1 VCIGGI
7 EMERKRRFQTRQQYA
22 EQQSKQTKFQKA
34 DKRLNYL
41 IAIVAVLIVAT
52 LIFIITQEPEP
63 ENKAEQDSPAEVA
76 TDVPE
81 DDAGQETE
89 DNETETNVPE
99 EVEEEDT
106 VTDETE
112 TEQPTSES
120 GDTVSPS
127 DDPSVKEVITN
138 PNWPAYP
145 TAQTGEHVSTYEKGH
160 IDYEEKLKAI
170 FSVLD
175 LQQENSIVLRVNNNG
190 STESAI
196 AVVTSMDKEQK
207 YRVSIEWVDNEGWK
221 PVQVEVLTTLEGSQ

>member
-1 VCIGGI
+1 
-7 EMERKRRFQTRQQYA
+7 MDRKRRFQTRQQYA
-22 EQQSKQTKFQKA
+22 EQKTKQTKFQKA

-63 ENKAEQDSPAEVA
+63 KNEAVEEDSAEEVA
-76 TDVPE
+76 TDVQDE
-81 DDAGQETE
+81 DNGQESE
-89 DNETETNVPE
+89 ENETETNVPE

-106 VTDETE
+106 ASDES
-112 TEQPTSES
+112 EQPTSES
-120 GDTVSPS
+120 GEIVSPS

-145 TAQTGEHVSTYEKGH
+145 TAQTGNHVSTYEKGH

-170 FSVLD
+170 FSVID

-190 STESAI
+190 SAESAI

-221 PVQVEVLTTLEGSQ
+221 PVQVEVLSTLEGSR

>member
-1 VCIGGI
+1 
-7 EMERKRRFQTRQQYA
+7 MERKRRFQTRQQYA
-22 EQQSKQTKFQKA
+22 EQKSKKTKFQKA

-41 IAIVAVLIVAT
+41 IAVVAVLIVAT
-52 LIFIITQEPEP
+52 LIFIITQEPSPKNE
-63 ENKAEQDSPAEVA
+63 AEQQDSPAEVA

-99 EVEEEDT
+99 EVEEEDNT
-106 VTDETE
+106 SDE
-112 TEQPTSES
+112 TEQPNSES
-120 GDTVSPS
+120 GNMVSPS
-127 DDPSVKEVITN
+127 DDPAVKEVIKN
-138 PNWPAYP
+138 PNWPTYP

-170 FSVLD
+170 FSVID

-190 STESAI
+190 SAENAI

-221 PVQVEVLTTLEGSQ
+221 PVQVEVLSTLEGSQ

>member
-1 VCIGGI
+1 
-7 EMERKRRFQTRQQYA
+7 MERKRRFQTRQQYA
-22 EQQSKQTKFQKA
+22 EQKSKQTKFQKA

-52 LIFIITQEPEP
+52 LIFIITQEPDP
-63 ENKAEQDSPAEVA
+63 KNKAEQDSPAEVA

-81 DDAGQETE
+81 DEAGQETE
-89 DNETETNVPE
+89 DNESETNVPE
-99 EVEEEDT
+99 EVEEEDNAT
-106 VTDETE
+106 NE
-112 TEQPTSES
+112 TEQPTAES
-120 GDTVSPS
+120 GDMVSPS

-138 PNWPAYP
+138 SNWPAYP
-145 TAQTGEHVSTYEKGH
+145 TAQTGEHVSTYENGH

-170 FSVLD
+170 FSVID

-190 STESAI
+190 SAENAI

-221 PVQVEVLTTLEGSQ
+221 PVQVEVLSTLEGSQ

>member
-1 VCIGGI
+1 
-7 EMERKRRFQTRQQYA
+7 MERKRRFQTRQQYA
-22 EQQSKQTKFQKA
+22 EQKTKQTKFQKA

-52 LIFIITQEPEP
+52 LIIIIKQEPDAKNE
-63 ENKAEQDSPAEVA
+63 AEQQDSAAEVT
-76 TDVPE
+76 TDAPE
-81 DDAGQETE
+81 EDAGQETE

-99 EVEEEDT
+99 ETEEEHI
-106 VTDETE
+106 TDESE
-112 TEQPTSES
+112 DEQPASES
-120 GDTVSPS
+120 GEMVSPS
-127 DDPSVKEVITN
+127 DDPAVKEVITN

-145 TAQTGEHVSTYEKGH
+145 TAQTGEHVSTYENGH

-170 FSVLD
+170 FSVID

-190 STESAI
+190 SAKNAI

-221 PVQVEVLTTLEGSQ
+221 PVQVEVLSTLEGSQ

>member
-1 VCIGGI
+1 
-7 EMERKRRFQTRQQYA
+7 MERKRRFQTRQQYA
-22 EQQSKQTKFQKA
+22 EQKSKKTKFQKA

-41 IAIVAVLIVAT
+41 IAVVAVLIVAT
-52 LIFIITQEPEP
+52 LIFIITQEPSPKNE
-63 ENKAEQDSPAEVA
+63 AEQQDSPAEVA

-99 EVEEEDT
+99 EAEVEENSSD
-106 VTDETE
+106 E

-120 GDTVSPS
+120 GNMVSPS
-127 DDPSVKEVITN
+127 NDPAVKEVITN

-170 FSVLD
+170 FSVID

-190 STESAI
+190 SAENAI

-221 PVQVEVLTTLEGSQ
+221 PIQVEVLSTLEGSQ

>member
-1 VCIGGI
+1 
-7 EMERKRRFQTRQQYA
+7 MERKRRFQTRQQYA
-22 EQQSKQTKFQKA
+22 EQKSKKTKFQKA

-41 IAIVAVLIVAT
+41 IAVVAVLIVAT
-52 LIFIITQEPEP
+52 LIFIITQEPSPKNE
-63 ENKAEQDSPAEVA
+63 AEQQDSPAEVA

-99 EVEEEDT
+99 EAEEEENSSD
-106 VTDETE
+106 E

-120 GDTVSPS
+120 GNMVSPS
-127 DDPSVKEVITN
+127 NDPAVKEVITN

-170 FSVLD
+170 FSVID

-190 STESAI
+190 SAENAI

-221 PVQVEVLTTLEGSQ
+221 PIQVEVLSTLEGSQ

>member
-1 VCIGGI
+1 
-7 EMERKRRFQTRQQYA
+7 MERKRRFQTRQQYA
-22 EQQSKQTKFQKA
+22 EQKSKKTKFQKA

-41 IAIVAVLIVAT
+41 IAVVAVLIVAT
-52 LIFIITQEPEP
+52 LIFIITQEPSPKNE
-63 ENKAEQDSPAEVA
+63 AEQQDSPAEVA
-76 TDVPE
+76 TDVSE

-99 EVEEEDT
+99 EAEEEENSSD
-106 VTDETE
+106 V

-120 GDTVSPS
+120 GNMVSPS
-127 DDPSVKEVITN
+127 NDPAVKEVITN

-170 FSVLD
+170 FSVID

-190 STESAI
+190 SAENAI

-221 PVQVEVLTTLEGSQ
+221 PIQVEVLSTLEGSQ

>member
-1 VCIGGI
+1 
-7 EMERKRRFQTRQQYA
+7 MERKRRFQTRQQYA

>member
-1 VCIGGI
+1 
-7 EMERKRRFQTRQQYA
+7 MERKRRFQTRQQYA
-22 EQQSKQTKFQKA
+22 EQKSKKTKFQKA

-41 IAIVAVLIVAT
+41 IAVVAVLIVAT
-52 LIFIITQEPEP
+52 LIFIITQEPSPKNE
-63 ENKAEQDSPAEVA
+63 AEKQDSPAEVA

-99 EVEEEDT
+99 EAEEEENSSD
-106 VTDETE
+106 E
-112 TEQPTSES
+112 TEQPTSEL
-120 GDTVSPS
+120 DNMVSPS
-127 DDPSVKEVITN
+127 DDPAVKEVITN

-170 FSVLD
+170 FSVID

-190 STESAI
+190 SAENAI

-221 PVQVEVLTTLEGSQ
+221 PIQVEVLSTLEGSQ